1 MELTGMN
8 PILSPG
14 GGRSGDQSG
23 QDAGRPAGAGAW
35 LLAGQ
40 LAGPLRRVA
49 YRGGTL
55 LRFALLAIAAAAAGC
70 SAVSASYNNS
80 PMLITWMA
88 DSYFDLDGE
97 QETLLKERLGGF
109 RQWHRTQLPDY
120 ASLLGEV
127 RGRIKG
133 NIEPADVAWLVAE
146 GEKRYRGLI
155 DKAAPEMAEMAG
167 HLTRENVTHMERKL
181 ARNNGEFEH
190 DFIAAAPEKRQDKRY
205 ERVLAEVE
213 RWYGSFDREQRAK
226 IRALTDALPA
236 NYPLVLENRKRRQR
250 ELAQILRAAADKS
263 APQEQTAKQLRH
275 WLGEWRSGGSPAY
288 TEFAARYQEESFK
301 MYAAIANLAS
311 PEQRA
316 TAERNVQRYIEDFNA
331 LAAPKS

>member
-1 MELTGMN
+1 MERAGMIS
-8 PILSPG
+8 ILSPG

-97 QETLLKERLGGF
+97 QETLLKERLGSF

-120 ASLLGEV
+120 ARLLAEV
-127 RGRIKG
+127 RGRVKG
-133 NIEPADVAWLVAE
+133 PIEPADVAWLVAE
-146 GEKRYRGLI
+146 GEKHYRGLI

-167 HLTRENVTHMERKL
+167 HLTRDNVAHMERKL

-263 APQEQTAKQLRH
+263 APQEQTARQLGN
-275 WLGEWRSGGSPAY
+275 WLTQWRSGGSPAY
-288 TEFAARYQEESFK
+288 AEFAARYQEESYK
-301 MYAAIANLAS
+301 MYAAIANLANA
-311 PEQRA
+311 EQRA
-316 TAERNVQRYIEDFNA
+316 TAERNLQRYIEDFNA
-331 LAAPKS
+331 LAVPRT